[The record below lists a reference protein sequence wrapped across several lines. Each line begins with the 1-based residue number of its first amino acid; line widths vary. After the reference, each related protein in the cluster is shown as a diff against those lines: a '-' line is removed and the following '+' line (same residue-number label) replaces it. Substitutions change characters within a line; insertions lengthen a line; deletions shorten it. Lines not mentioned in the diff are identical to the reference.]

1 MKIIHF
7 LEHLLSSVE
16 IQRQLLTEDFGS
28 LAQMKEKT
36 SNSFTRAL
44 HGLYKELIVNL
55 IHKRLIDL
63 PGSGIVQALHLKCSL
78 GSEG

>member
-1 MKIIHF
+1 
-7 LEHLLSSVE
+7 
-16 IQRQLLTEDFGS
+16 
-28 LAQMKEKT
+28 MKEKT

-44 HGLYKELIVNL
+44 LGLQKEFTVNL
-55 IHKRLIDL
+55 IHEKLTDL